1 MNEFELIYEV
11 IAPTSCRRD
20 DVVLGIG
27 DDGAVLAPP
36 PGQSLVVVA
45 DTLVAGRHFP
55 PGFPAADIG
64 YRAAAVNL
72 SDIAAMGATP
82 LWATL
87 ALTLPA
93 SDTDWVRGFAAGL
106 ADALRPAATA
116 LVGGD
121 TTRGPLTV
129 TVQIIGSLP
138 PGTALTRAGARPGDL
153 VYVSGTPGDAAAG
166 LAAWPPP
173 SAPSATLAHLV
184 ARFTRPTPRLA
195 LGVALRSLASSCID
209 VSDGLLADAGHL
221 AARSGCAIELD
232 AARLPLSAALREA
245 CDAPTALRHALTGG
259 DDYELCFTVPPS
271 ALPRLAALADVGM
284 PPLACIGRVHAGAG
298 VRVLDPHGRAL
309 EFARPGFDHF
319 GGADER
325 EHSGPMME

>member
-1 MNEFELIYEV
+1 MNEFELIYDI

-20 DVVLGIG
+20 DVLLGIG

-36 PGQSLVVVA
+36 PGHSLVVVA

-55 PGFPAADIG
+55 PDFPPADIG
-64 YRAAAVNL
+64 FRAAAVNL

-87 ALTLPA
+87 ALTLPV
-93 SDTDWVRGFAAGL
+93 SDAAWVRGFAAGL
-106 ADALRPAATA
+106 ADALTPCATA

-138 PGTALTRAGARPGDL
+138 PGSELTRSGARPGDL

-166 LAAWPPP
+166 LAAWPAPSSP
-173 SAPSATLAHLV
+173 SAALQHIL

-195 LGVALRSLASSCID
+195 LGTALRGLASSCVD

-221 AARSGCAIELD
+221 ASRSGCAIDLD
-232 AARLPLSAALREA
+232 AARLPLSAALRES
-245 CDAPTALRHALTGG
+245 CDPATALRHALTGG
-259 DDYELCFTVPPS
+259 DDYELCFTAPP
-271 ALPRLAALADVGM
+271 AAQPRLAALAGAGM
-284 PPLACIGRVHAGAG
+284 PLLTCIGRVRAGAG
-298 VRVLDPHGRAL
+298 VRVLGPDGRAL
-309 EFARPGFDHF
+309 DYARPGFDHF
-319 GGADER
+319 AGAD
-325 EHSGPMME
+325 

>member
-1 MNEFELIYEV
+1 MNEFQLIYEV
-11 IAPTSCRRD
+11 IAPTSCRRE
-20 DVVLGIG
+20 DVLLGIG

-36 PGQSLVVVA
+36 PGHSLVVVA

-55 PGFPAADIG
+55 PDFSAADIG

-87 ALTLPA
+87 ALTLPG
-93 SDTDWVRGFAAGL
+93 SDVDWVRGFAAGL
-106 ADALRPAATA
+106 AAALAPTATA

-138 PGTALTRAGARPGDL
+138 AGSALTRAGARPGDL
-153 VYVSGTPGDAAAG
+153 VHVSGTLGDAAAG
-166 LAAWPPP
+166 LGAWPPP
-173 SAPSATLAHLV
+173 PSRSSAVEHVL

-195 LGVALRSLASSCID
+195 LGEALRGLASSCVD
-209 VSDGLLADAGHL
+209 VSDGLLADVGHL
-221 AARSGCAIELD
+221 ATGSGVAIELD
-232 AARLPLSAALREA
+232 AARLPLSVPLRE
-245 CDAPTALRHALTGG
+245 CCNPPTALRHALTGG

-271 ALPRLAALADVGM
+271 ALPRLQALAGPDI
-284 PPLACIGRVHAGAG
+284 PPLSCIGHVRAGAG
-298 VRVLDPHGRAL
+298 VRVLGGDGRML
-309 EFARPGFDHF
+309 EFERPGFDHF
-319 GGADER
+319 DGAD
-325 EHSGPMME
+325 

>member
-20 DVVLGIG
+20 DVLLGIG

-36 PGQSLVVVA
+36 PGCSLVVVA

-55 PGFPAADIG
+55 PGFSAADIG

-87 ALTLPA
+87 ALTLPG
-93 SDTDWVRGFAAGL
+93 SDVDWVRGFAAGL
-106 ADALRPAATA
+106 AAALAPAATA

-129 TVQIIGSLP
+129 TVQIIGGLP
-138 PGTALTRAGARPGDL
+138 AGSALTRAGAQPGDL
-153 VYVSGTPGDAAAG
+153 VYVSGTLGDAAAG

-173 SAPSATLAHLV
+173 PSPSGAVAHVL

-195 LGVALRSLASSCID
+195 LGEALRGVASSCVD

-221 AARSGCAIELD
+221 ASGSGCAIELE
-232 AARLPLSAALREA
+232 AARLPLSAALLEL
-245 CDAPTALRHALTGG
+245 CDPTTALRHALTGG

-271 ALPRLAALADVGM
+271 ALPRLDALTRPGI
-284 PPLACIGRVHAGAG
+284 PPLCCIGRVRAGTG
-298 VRVLDPHGRAL
+298 VRVLGADGRAL
-309 EFARPGFDHF
+309 AFARAGFDHF
-319 GGADER
+319 AGAD
-325 EHSGPMME
+325 